1 MQEIKY
7 QFLQDKH
14 VHQIFKD
21 DKWLNLMGTSGI
33 PGVLNKNGLTYWAAG
48 LAVGKLGWV
57 SKKDGDKFLSKAQRI
72 AVAQPVHEEIKNMTT
87 ESYLDLLD
95 EGYTAHAKK
104 LDSSATAG
112 TDLHALAE
120 EWIKGQIDGS
130 NKEPHPQIMPLVNWA
145 KQHVDK
151 WLWSEMHCYSETL
164 WLGGISDA
172 GYIDKQGR
180 IAILDI
186 KSSKDAYISQFI
198 QCAGY
203 DKQITENGGYTAQG
217 KKVFDL
223 EGKTIDYY
231 TIFPFGM
238 TNPTGQ
244 SRHNNEEL
252 KEAFDACVL
261 LYKLLN

>member
-1 MQEIKY
+1 MAENKY
-7 QFLQDKH
+7 RFLHDKH
-14 VHQIFKD
+14 VHQVCKEGEW
-21 DKWLNLMGTSGI
+21 KNLIGTSGI
-33 PGVLNKNGLTYWAAG
+33 PNVLAKPLTWWAAG
-48 LAVGKLGWV
+48 LAVGELGWV
-57 SKKDGDKFLSKAQRI
+57 SKKDGDKFRTKAQR
-72 AVAQPVHEEIKNMTT
+72 ANMASEKLEEIKSMSP
-87 ESYLDLLD
+87 EEYVDLLD
-95 EGYTAHAKK
+95 AGYAAHSRK

-120 EWIKGQIDGS
+120 TWIKGQIDGS
-130 NKEPHPQIMPLVNWA
+130 NTEPHPQIMPLVNWA
-145 KQHVDK
+145 KKNVDK

-172 GYIDKQGR
+172 GYIDKAGR
-180 IAILDI
+180 VAILDI

-203 DKQITENGGYTAQG
+203 DKQITENGGYTAEG
-217 KKVFDL
+217 EKVFDL

-238 TNPTGQ
+238 DKPDGQ

-252 KEAFDACVL
+252 KEAFDSCVM
-261 LYKLLN
+261 LYKLIN